1 MERDYK
7 YSYRI
12 SPERDKK
19 AFKKA
24 CKTIETKLKRVKKEK
39 LLMDVDST
47 LIQIYYYENE
57 EIIVY
62 DDYVVDA
69 VYIKSNY
76 PLEDV
81 LGLQSI

>member
-1 MERDYK
+1 M
-7 YSYRI
+7 
-12 SPERDKK
+12 
-19 AFKKA
+19 A
-24 CKTIETKLKRVKKEK
+24 KKEK

-62 DDYVVDA
+62 DDHVVDA

-81 LGLQSI
+81 LGLKSIW